1 MWGPGSNPEQ
11 VQTGYLQSNHRIHPT
26 ATEATFKKKK
36 ITTRKPLESGLKE
49 LKFYLQL
56 FLLLNKQKKMATV
69 VPVMTL

>member
-36 ITTRKPLESGLKE
+36 LRQE
-49 LKFYLQL
+49 
-56 FLLLNKQKKMATV
+56 NH
-69 VPVMTL
+69 